1 MWLKIEPRNGPCCQQ
16 ASIYLI
22 ILYSGWWLTY
32 PLKNMSSSVGMMTFQ
47 ISQYMENKKC
57 SKPPTSYIPP
67 DPKIVQVQ
75 NLSTSSM
82 ASYKNTMPL
91 AAAVMSSAGLA
102 PVVFGKALS
111 ERLS

>member
-1 MWLKIEPRNGPCCQQ
+1 
-16 ASIYLI
+16 
-22 ILYSGWWLTY
+22 
-32 PLKNMSSSVGMMTFQ
+32 MMTFQ

-82 ASYKNTMPL
+82 VSYKNTMPL